1 MRTPAAPRL
10 APSRR
15 ATGRCDHGAMTSTMS
30 QVLAVA
36 ILVFVAIGSGVLV
49 WDALAAGVGRHAA
62 GSDSEIRRAR
72 VRLAAGVLGLA
83 LVLWVALGL
92 LTHAR

>member
-1 MRTPAAPRL
+1 
-10 APSRR
+10 
-15 ATGRCDHGAMTSTMS
+15 MTSTMS

-49 WDALAAGVGRHAA
+49 WDGLAAGVGRHAA
-62 GSDSEIRRAR
+62 GSTSEIRRAR
-72 VRLAAGVLGLA
+72 ARLAAGVLGLA